1 MAEAK
6 KHPNLGERWVEYE
19 QTFLRK
25 GALPPFD
32 VGDTV
37 DVMVTIKEGDKE
49 RVQVFNGTVIGRR
62 GRGLNEMFTVRRIVQ
77 DEGVE
82 RTFPVNSPKIAGLE
96 VKRRGKVRRA
106 KLNYLRKRTG
116 KATRLTERMLGQTA
130 TGTAAASEPAAA
142 PAPAAAK
149 AAGKEAPTA

>member
-1 MAEAK
+1 MAQSK
-6 KHPNLGERWVEYE
+6 KSSDLGDQWVGFER
-19 QTFLRK
+19 TFFRK
-25 GALPPFD
+25 GALPRFD

-37 DVMVTIKEGDKE
+37 DVMVTIREGDKE

-82 RTFPVNSPKIAGLE
+82 RTFPLNSPKIAGLE
-96 VKRRGKVRRA
+96 VKRKGRVRRA

-116 KATRLTERMLGQTA
+116 KATRLTERVMVQGEAAPAAEAQ
-130 TGTAAASEPAAA
+130 AAAPAAA
-142 PAPAAAK
+142 PAAAAPK
-149 AAGKEAPTA
+149 QA

>member
-1 MAEAK
+1 MADTKGTK
-6 KHPNLGERWVEYE
+6 KSNLGERWVEYE
-19 QTFLRK
+19 QTFFRK
-25 GALPPFD
+25 SRLPVFE

-37 DVMVTIKEGDKE
+37 DVMVTIREGDKE

-62 GRGLNEMFTVRRIVQ
+62 GRGLSEMFTVRRIVQ

-116 KATRLTERMLGQTA
+116 KATRLTERMMTQT
-130 TGTAAASEPAAA
+130 GDAAEANPAPKAA
-142 PAPAAAK
+142 PSA
-149 AAGKEAPTA
+149 

>member
-6 KHPNLGERWVEYE
+6 KKTENLGDRWVGFENSL
-19 QTFLRK
+19 LRK
-25 GALPPFD
+25 NALPAFE

-37 DVMVTIKEGDKE
+37 DVMVTIREGDKE
-49 RVQVFNGTVIGRR
+49 RVQTFNGTVIGRR

-82 RTFPVNSPKIAGLE
+82 RTFPLNSPKIAGLE
-96 VKRRGKVRRA
+96 IKRKGRVRRA

-116 KATRLTERMLGQTA
+116 KATRLTERMMAQPGA
-130 TGTAAASEPAAA
+130 ETGAAA
-142 PAPAAAK
+142 PAAAAPSAPK
-149 AAGKEAPTA
+149 AS

>member
-6 KHPNLGERWVEYE
+6 KPNLGERWVEFE
-19 QTFLRK
+19 QSFQRK
-25 GALPPFD
+25 GDLPTFD

-49 RVQVFNGTVIGRR
+49 RVQIFNGTVIGRR

-116 KATRLTERMLGQTA
+116 KATRLTERMLAQPGPEA
-130 TGTAAASEPAAA
+130 AAAAAS
-142 PAPAAAK
+142 AK
-149 AAGKEAPTA
+149 AAGKAAPSA

>member
-1 MAEAK
+1 MADSK
-6 KHPNLGERWVEYE
+6 KSANPGDRWMAYE

-25 GALPPFD
+25 GALPTFE

-37 DVMVTIKEGDKE
+37 DVMVTIREGDKE
-49 RVQVFNGTVIGRR
+49 RVQIFNGTVIGRR

-96 VKRRGKVRRA
+96 VKRKGRVRRA

-116 KATRLTERMLGQTA
+116 KATRLTERMKTQ
-130 TGTAAASEPAAA
+130 TGTEPAAD
-142 PAPAAAK
+142 K
-149 AAGKEAPTA
+149 AAPSPAKQG

>member
-1 MAEAK
+1 MADAK
-6 KHPNLGERWVEYE
+6 KKSNLGEQWVEYE
-19 QTFLRK
+19 QSFFRK
-25 GALPPFD
+25 GVLPVFE

-49 RVQVFNGTVIGRR
+49 RVQTFNGTVIGRR

-96 VKRRGKVRRA
+96 VKRKGRVRRA

-116 KATRLTERMLGQTA
+116 KATRLIERMIGTSGA
-130 TGTAAASEPAAA
+130 AAATAAPAAAA
-142 PAPAAAK
+142 PAAP
-149 AAGKEAPTA
+149 KEG

>member
-1 MAEAK
+1 MADAK
-6 KHPNLGERWVEYE
+6 KSENHLGDRWMAFEK
-19 QTFLRK
+19 TLLRK
-25 GALPPFD
+25 APLPTFD

-37 DVMVTIKEGDKE
+37 DVMVTIREGDKE
-49 RVQVFNGTVIGRR
+49 RVQIFNGTVIGRR

-96 VKRRGKVRRA
+96 IKRKGRVRRA

-116 KATRLTERMLGQTA
+116 KATRLTERVVGQ
-130 TGTAAASEPAAA
+130 GSEGASVTPGKPAA
-142 PAPAAAK
+142 PAS
-149 AAGKEAPTA
+149 GKQG

>member
-1 MAEAK
+1 MADGK
-6 KHPNLGERWVEYE
+6 KKKAEKADDAENLGDRWVGFER
-19 QTFLRK
+19 TFFRK
-25 GALPPFD
+25 APLPVFD

-37 DVMVTIKEGDKE
+37 DVMVTIREGDKE
-49 RVQVFNGTVIGRR
+49 RVQTFNGTVIGRR

-96 VKRRGKVRRA
+96 IKRKGRVRRA

-116 KATRLTERMLGQTA
+116 KATRLTERMMGQ
-130 TGTAAASEPAAA
+130 AAADAGSSPAAA
-142 PAPAAAK
+142 PS
-149 AAGKEAPTA
+149 APTES

>member
-1 MAEAK
+1 MADSK
-6 KHPNLGERWVEYE
+6 KSANPGDRWVPFE

-25 GALPPFD
+25 TALPVFD

-37 DVMVTIKEGDKE
+37 DVMVTIREGDKE

-96 VKRRGKVRRA
+96 VKRKGRVRRA

-116 KATRLTERMLGQTA
+116 KATRLTERMMPQP
-130 TGTAAASEPAAA
+130 GTEAA
-142 PAPAAAK
+142 PAADK
-149 AAGKEAPTA
+149 AAPSPAKQG

>member
-1 MAEAK
+1 MPAAK
-6 KHPNLGERWVEYE
+6 RPNTGERYVEFE

-25 GALPPFD
+25 TPLPEFE

-37 DVMVTIKEGDKE
+37 DVMVKIREGDRE

-62 GRGLNEMFTVRRIVQ
+62 GRGLNETFTVRRIVQ

-82 RTFPVNSPKIAGLE
+82 RTFPVNSPRVAGLE

-116 KATRLTERMLGQTA
+116 KATRLVERMLQQGQA
-130 TGTAAASEPAAA
+130 GTGS
-142 PAPAAAK
+142 PAPAQ
-149 AAGKEAPTA
+149 AGGKTASE

>member
-6 KHPNLGERWVEYE
+6 KSVSGDRWMSYE

-25 GALPPFD
+25 QPLPRFD

-37 DVMVTIKEGDKE
+37 DVMVTIREGDKE
-49 RVQVFNGTVIGRR
+49 RVQIFNGTVIGRR

-96 VKRRGKVRRA
+96 VKRKGRVR
-106 KLNYLRKRTG
+106 
-116 KATRLTERMLGQTA
+116 
-130 TGTAAASEPAAA
+130 
-142 PAPAAAK
+142 
-149 AAGKEAPTA
+149 